1 MTKDQFLNRVL
12 RACAS
17 ENLSKR
23 DVEMVAKSVFDQM
36 AEAVCSE
43 GRFSFSGFGTFNVTE
58 RAARTGRNPQ
68 TGQAI
73 DIPAKAVVKF
83 NAAPR
88 FKQTL
93 MPKP

>member
-1 MTKDQFLNRVL
+1 MTQAEFLDRVL
-12 RACAS
+12 KECAHD
-17 ENLSKR
+17 NLSKR
-23 DVEMVAKSVFDQM
+23 DVKIVTKCVFEQM
-36 AEAVCSE
+36 AEALRSE
-43 GRFSFSGFGTFNVTE
+43 GEFSFPDFGKFKVTE

-93 MPKP
+93 MPNP